1 MKIFQTCFLAEQG
14 AGDTLGATLTSETDN
29 FTTKRGGSLELNAS
43 LKSPLKQSV
52 AKLSEKKKPFEHNVQ
67 SLNDL
72 SKTFYQKA
80 YEKHPGLDSVK
91 LVNDIARTLS

>member
-1 MKIFQTCFLAEQG
+1 MKIFHTCFLAEQG
-14 AGDTLGATLTSETDN
+14 AGETLGATLTSETDN
-29 FTTKRGGSLELNAS
+29 FNSKRGSLELNAS
-43 LKSPLKQSV
+43 LKSRSKNNPPV
-52 AKLSEKKKPFEHNVQ
+52 KLNDKKPFEHNVH

-80 YEKHPGLDSVK
+80 QERHPGLDSVK